1 MSHRNLRDWID
12 MPPVWL
18 FGALV
23 LTWIIATA
31 LPGPEVGVLL
41 QWIGVFLIGAGL
53 VIIFA
58 ALFAFF
64 RARTSPIPRD
74 TPNHLLTRGIFGL
87 TRNPIYLGDVMVLT
101 GFALKWEAVLALF
114 LVPLFMAVI
123 QRRFI
128 LPEEE
133 KNRELFKS
141 DYADYTLRV
150 RRWV

>member
-1 MSHRNLRDWID
+1 MPHRRLKDWID

-18 FGALV
+18 LGALV
-23 LTWIIATA
+23 LTWIIGAV
-31 LPGPEVGVLL
+31 LPGPEVGVFIG
-41 QWIGVFLIGAGL
+41 WIGVFLIAAG
-53 VIIFA
+53 VVMIFA

-74 TPNHLLTRGIFGL
+74 TPNRLLTQGVFSL
-87 TRNPIYLGDVMVLT
+87 SRNPIYLGDALILT
-101 GFALKWEAVLALF
+101 GFALKWDAALALF

-123 QRRFI
+123 QHRFI

-133 KNRELFKS
+133 KNKDLFRT
-141 DYADYTLRV
+141 DYDVYATRV

>member
-1 MSHRNLRDWID
+1 MPNRSLRDLID
-12 MPPVWL
+12 IPPVWL
-18 FGALV
+18 FAALC
-23 LTWIIATA
+23 LTWGIGEV
-31 LPGPEVGVLL
+31 LPGPEVGVVLW
-41 QWIGVFLIGAGL
+41 WIGIFLIGAGL

-74 TPNHLLTRGIFGL
+74 TPNTLLTGGIFAL
-87 TRNPIYLGDVMVLT
+87 TRNPIYLGDVLVLT
-101 GFALKWEAVLALF
+101 GFALKWDAVLALF

-133 KNRELFKS
+133 KNKDLFKTG
-141 DYADYTLRV
+141 YAEYAGRV